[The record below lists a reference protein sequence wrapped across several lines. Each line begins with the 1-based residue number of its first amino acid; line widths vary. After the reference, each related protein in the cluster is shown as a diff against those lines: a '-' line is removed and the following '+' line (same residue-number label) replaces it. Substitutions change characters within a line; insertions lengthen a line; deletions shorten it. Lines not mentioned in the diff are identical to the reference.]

1 MTARS
6 LARPSV
12 RHYSLPHA
20 LAAAVT
26 AAVAVQM
33 APAAFAAEL
42 EEVTVT
48 AQKRA
53 ERITE
58 VPIAITNVGA
68 EAIKQTGV
76 RQVTEV
82 AQFVPNLHIS
92 SGTDFTTSVS
102 MRGVGSDSRN
112 IGFDTR
118 VGVYLDGVYLGQSPA
133 INQDLVDLERIEVLR
148 GPQGTLFGKNTVA
161 GAINLIS
168 QKPTDEFSGSVSAE
182 YGSMNSRQLSATV
195 NAPLSDSLFG
205 KISVNRQQRDGYIK
219 NLTTNN
225 LLNEQD
231 GSAYR
236 AQLMYDAGGNFNA
249 ILALDGMQSDRLSAT
264 GEAVTNSFGTAPDTA
279 APERNQVAMNVDPRE
294 ERDIRGA
301 ALTMEWNLA
310 NDFTLRS
317 ITASRDT
324 EMTYN
329 NDMDYS
335 PYQLAEINY
344 ADSYN
349 QLTQEFQL
357 VSPGAD
363 DFNYVAGLYLYQ
375 QEADSYRLVTSSDLF
390 ENLLEAQYGVP
401 GLINADSPVYST
413 GVVDTS
419 SIAAYVNG
427 SYQLNNDWKLGFGLR
442 YSEEQKD
449 VDWAIDGQGAPLF
462 QIATGAVNDK
472 RTDTHVSPTVS
483 INYALGEDVNTY
495 AKYSGG
501 FKSGGFNLD
510 FVAAGD
516 LAAGTDFDK
525 ETVDAFEI
533 GLKGTALSR
542 QLSYNLALFH
552 SVFENYQ
559 VNQFLDLG
567 EGATSIS
574 IRNAAEVETSGLEAE
589 VTWLASDNLTINTSL
604 GLLNAEFASYP
615 NADAYGSDLSGNKL
629 PNAPETS
636 FNLGGQYYLPI
647 NNIGADLLL
656 RLDYIYR
663 GSMYNTADN
672 ETERTLA
679 SGDSVQFG
687 QVDAYQ
693 LVNARVGLQSQ
704 ADTWNAAL
712 FVHNL
717 TDEEYLVDT
726 SRDFLGT
733 LRHFYGLE
741 RTAGIELEYRF

>member
-1 MTARS
+1 MNT
-6 LARPSV
+6 
-12 RHYSLPHA
+12 RHPAHRTYLPRA
-20 LAAAVT
+20 LAAAV
-26 AAVAVQM
+26 AAAISAQL
-33 APAAFAAEL
+33 APAALAAEL
-42 EEVTVT
+42 EEIIVT
-48 AQKRA
+48 AQKRT

-76 RQVTEV
+76 RQVKEV
-82 AQFVPNLHIS
+82 AQFVPNLNIS
-92 SGTDFTTSVS
+92 SGTDFTTTVT

-168 QKPTDEFSGSVSAE
+168 QKPSDEFSGSVGVE
-182 YGSMNSRQLSATV
+182 YGSMNSRQLSATI
-195 NAPLSDSLFG
+195 NAPLSSSLFS
-205 KISVNRQQRDGYIK
+205 KISVNRQQRDGYVK
-219 NLTTNN
+219 NLTTGN

-236 AQLMYDAGGNFNA
+236 AQLMYDAGGAFNA
-249 ILALDGMQSDRLSAT
+249 ILAVDGMESDRLSTT
-264 GEAVTNSFGTAPDTA
+264 GEAVTNPFGNGPDTA
-279 APERNQVAMNVDPRE
+279 APKMHEVAMNVDPHE
-294 ERDIRGA
+294 EREIRGA
-301 ALTMEWNLA
+301 ALTMEWNLS

-329 NDMDYS
+329 NDTDYS
-335 PYQLAEINY
+335 PYPLVEIAY
-344 ADSYN
+344 SDSYE
-349 QLTQEFQL
+349 QQTQEFQL

-363 DFNYVAGLYLYQ
+363 DFNYVTGLYLYR
-375 QEADSYRLVTSSDLF
+375 QEGDSYREVTSSEFF
-390 ENLLEAQYGVP
+390 ENLLQAQYGAP
-401 GLINADSPVYST
+401 GLVNPDNPVVSAGT
-413 GVVDTS
+413 VDTS
-419 SIAAYVNG
+419 SIAAYING
-427 SYQLNNDWKLGFGLR
+427 SYQLSDDWKLGFGLR
-442 YSEEQKD
+442 YSEEQKE
-449 VDWAIDGQGAPLF
+449 VDWAIDGSGAPLF
-462 QIATGAVNDK
+462 GTATGTVQDD
-472 RTDTHVSPTVS
+472 RTDSHLSPTVS
-483 INYALGEDVNTY
+483 INYALSEDANVY
-495 AKYSGG
+495 GKYSGG
-501 FKSGGFNLD
+501 FKSGGYNLD

-516 LAAGTDFDK
+516 LVAGTDFDK

-533 GLKGTALSR
+533 GLKGTAFSR
-542 QLSYNLALFH
+542 QFSYNLALFQ
-552 SVFENYQ
+552 SNYDDYQ
-559 VNQFLDLG
+559 VNQFVDLG
-567 EGATSIS
+567 QGATSIS
-574 IRNAAEVETSGLEAE
+574 IRNAAEVETRGLEAE
-589 VTWLASDNLTINTSL
+589 ITWLASDNLTINASM
-604 GLLNAEFASYP
+604 GLLEAEFASYP
-615 NADAYGSDLSGNKL
+615 NADANGSDLSGNQL

-647 NNIGADLLL
+647 NSISADLLL
-656 RLDYIYR
+656 RLDYIFR
-663 GSMYNTADN
+663 DSFYNTVEN
-672 ETERTLA
+672 ESERTLA
-679 SGDSVQFG
+679 NGDTVQFG

-693 LVNARVGLQSQ
+693 LVNARIGLESQ

-717 TDEEYLVDT
+717 TDEEYMVNT